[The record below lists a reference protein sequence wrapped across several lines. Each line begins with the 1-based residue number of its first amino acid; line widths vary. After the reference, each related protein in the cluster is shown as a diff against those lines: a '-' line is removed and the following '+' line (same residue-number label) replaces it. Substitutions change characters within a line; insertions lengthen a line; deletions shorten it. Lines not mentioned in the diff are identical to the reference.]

1 MRLCFNLMKGN
12 KKASIVKTRMI
23 NNGKLKQRGIKK
35 KITIYHFEE
44 QADDR
49 IKIRKN
55 DFSSK
60 NKNNDDE
67 VDAITIRKYYEK

>member
-1 MRLCFNLMKGN
+1 MKGK

-23 NNGKLKQRGIKK
+23 NNGKLKQRAIMK